1 MKNTLKQPHILCKKG
16 DVSRFA
22 IIPGDPARVRLISK
36 YLNKPKEI
44 AFNREF
50 LTITGEYKGVLVTVT
65 STGIGC
71 PSAAIA
77 IEELSNIGVDTFI
90 RVGTCGSLQKN
101 IKPGDLIIPFAAIRE
116 EGTTQEYISSGFPAV
131 SSPDVYQ
138 ELIKSAQKLKINFFT
153 GINRTHDAF
162 YEHVNNFIKW
172 ADIYKDNRMKKWN
185 YPLVSSEMECSV
197 VFLLPMLR
205 GLKSGCILTVNTS
218 EPFEKIVEDSNSIYK
233 LEKTK
238 NTACGV
244 DNAIKIAL
252 ETIKSLSLNQSL

>member
-1 MKNTLKQPHILCKKG
+1 MKNILKQPHILCKRG

-36 YLNKPKEI
+36 YLDKPKEI

-50 LTITGEYKGVLVTVT
+50 LTITGEYKGVLVTAT

-71 PSAAIA
+71 PSTAIA
-77 IEELSNIGVDTFI
+77 IEELANIGVNTFI

-101 IKPGDLIIPFAAIRE
+101 IKSGDLIIPFAAIRG
-116 EGTTQEYISSGFPAV
+116 EGTTKEYIASDFPAV
-131 SSPDVYQ
+131 SSPDMYQ
-138 ELIKSAQKLKINFFT
+138 ELIKSAEKLKLKYFT

-162 YEHVNNFIKW
+162 YEHINNFIKW
-172 ADIYKDNRMKKWN
+172 ADIYKDNRMKKWR
-185 YPLVSSEMECSV
+185 YPLVSSEMECSI

-218 EPFEKIVEDSNSIYK
+218 ESFEEIIKDPNSIYK

-238 NTACGV
+238 NTTSGV
-244 DNAIKIAL
+244 DKAIRVAL
-252 ETIKSLSLNQSL
+252 ETIKSLSLKQGF